1 MEVRDPVHGSIELTP
16 PEVAVIDSL
25 AFQRLRSIK
34 QLGFSEF
41 SFPGATHNRFLHSL
55 GVSHLAGMA
64 FDSIFKD
71 FAFQKSE
78 TKWRLRQTVRLA
90 ALLHDVGHGPLSHST
105 EEVMPTREKLGVSV
119 YSDTQLYPSPPKLNE
134 RADHEDYTIQ
144 FVTDSHLSEILK
156 EQFKDISPIH
166 IASLIDKSLQVPD
179 DFFIEGNICLRNILS
194 QIVSSETDDRIF
206 AENCK
211 LQPAE
216 MHRNGPAKA
225 PGPDAAGDQ
234 RDRRAGD
241 YPARSGQTPAA
252 APRRPAPRDDRG

>member
-194 QIVSSETDDRIF
+194 QIVSSEMDVDRTSSS
-206 AENCK
+206 
-211 LQPAE
+211 L
-216 MHRNGPAKA
+216 R
-225 PGPDAAGDQ
+225 
-234 RDRRAGD
+234 
-241 YPARSGQTPAA
+241 
-252 APRRPAPRDDRG
+252 